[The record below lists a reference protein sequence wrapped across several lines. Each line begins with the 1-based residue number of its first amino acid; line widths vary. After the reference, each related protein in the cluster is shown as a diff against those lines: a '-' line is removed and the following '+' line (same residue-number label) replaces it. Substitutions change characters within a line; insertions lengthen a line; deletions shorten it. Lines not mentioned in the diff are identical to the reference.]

1 MGEDPNVS
9 TLYLLNFPKENY
21 FRQYNLTSEH
31 SFKMIWLQAI
41 ALFWHIHRVFFSNL
55 NEILIMLLLIR
66 MKERHASVFFAIID
80 SQRHLFVHCK
90 YEYSCKKLEK

>member
-41 ALFWHIHRVFFSNL
+41 TLFWHIHRVFF
-55 NEILIMLLLIR
+55 
-66 MKERHASVFFAIID
+66 
-80 SQRHLFVHCK
+80 QT
-90 YEYSCKKLEK
+90 